1 LKSTNWPLSIF
12 SIENFS
18 IVLLKSKKKRFGLK
32 KLIAKLEGSKGKNPK
47 AKTP

>member
-18 IVLLKSKKKRFGLK
+18 IVLLKKKKRFGLK